1 MLEEYQGSMRR
12 RIGDKIEEVMRTLRV
27 WLSWESWV
35 GLEQRVF
42 TGS

>member
-1 MLEEYQGSMRR
+1 MRR
-12 RIGDKIEEVMRTLRV
+12 GIGDDIEEVMGALRV